1 MPGPRHRRR
10 GRGHHTARLLE
21 PALLLLLQRGPAH
34 GYTLHERLGEFRIGG
49 LNPNVV
55 YRALRDMEAR
65 GWITSGWDVEQT
77 QGPPR
82 RVYKLIENGRVMLR
96 GWMQDLGDTRDQ
108 IDHLRD
114 TYDRQTEDKGST

>member
-1 MPGPRHRRR
+1 MPGPRHKRR

-34 GYTLHERLGEFRIGG
+34 GYTLHDRLGEFRLRG

-65 GWITSGWDVEQT
+65 GWITSDWDAEQT

-82 RVYKLIENGRVMLR
+82 RVYRLTGDGSTVLHS
-96 GWMQDLGDTRDQ
+96 WMQDLGDTRDQ

-114 TYDRQTEDKGST
+114 TYDRQST